1 MYVTVN
7 NGVTE
12 NRRETQN
19 SVQKAEK
26 MSDTDFTT
34 TTTTKTKQNKKTG
47 VKCRRHMCTIYINVY
62 VCRKVLDLFVSHC

>member
-1 MYVTVN
+1 VK

-34 TTTTKTKQNKKTG
+34 KKNKKKNKTKHLVLNVG
-47 VKCRRHMCTIYINVY
+47 DICVHYI
-62 VCRKVLDLFVSHC
+62 

>member
-1 MYVTVN
+1 MYVTVK

-34 TTTTKTKQNKKTG
+34 KKNKQKKQNKTFG
-47 VKCRRHMCTIYINVY
+47 VKCRRHMCTLYINVY
-62 VCRKVLDLFVSHC
+62 VCRKVLNLFVSHC

>member
-1 MYVTVN
+1 VN

-47 VKCRRHMCTIYINVY
+47 VKILLH
-62 VCRKVLDLFVSHC
+62 

>member
-1 MYVTVN
+1 VK

-34 TTTTKTKQNKKTG
+34 KKKKKKKNKTKKLVLNVG
-47 VKCRRHMCTIYINVY
+47 DICVHYI
-62 VCRKVLDLFVSHC
+62 